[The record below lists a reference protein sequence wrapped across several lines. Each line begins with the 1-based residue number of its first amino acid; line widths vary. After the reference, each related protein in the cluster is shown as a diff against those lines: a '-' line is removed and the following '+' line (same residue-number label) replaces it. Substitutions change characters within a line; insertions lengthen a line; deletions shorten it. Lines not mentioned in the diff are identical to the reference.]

1 MHCFKWLKM
10 LLAALCLTV
19 VIPALAVAS
28 ISYYLDTPQTGSS
41 SLTQGTNYL
50 QVTISEGLA
59 GAIDFEIDV
68 LTDAFPTPLAANFGM
83 DKFSFNYAPAS
94 LNVGVNN
101 ITNLNPDSWKVN
113 MSGQDNGF
121 GTFDL
126 TTFGTTNIKT
136 TLLLTFSITGVN
148 NDTIESY
155 AVGNT
160 DGGKFFAAH
169 VAGYKI
175 NESTETSATIAG
187 STPVPLPNALWLLGS
202 GLVCLMG
209 IRRRKNR

>member
-1 MHCFKWLKM
+1 
-10 LLAALCLTV
+10 
-19 VIPALAVAS
+19 
-28 ISYYLDTPQTGSS
+28 
-41 SLTQGTNYL
+41 
-50 QVTISEGLA
+50 
-59 GAIDFEIDV
+59 
-68 LTDAFPTPLAANFGM
+68 
-83 DKFSFNYAPAS
+83 
-94 LNVGVNN
+94 
-101 ITNLNPDSWKVN
+101 